1 MYIKKLP
8 EKFLENFGI
17 YCKIYTMGQKIRL
30 TERELTNLVK
40 RIISEQTKT
49 VSVSVDCTKQTVN
62 GISVPA
68 LAKQLCKS
76 GGAPTRTSG
85 GAPTPGGHMD

>member
-1 MYIKKLP
+1 
-8 EKFLENFGI
+8 
-17 YCKIYTMGQKIRL
+17 MGQKIRL

-49 VSVSVDCTKQTVN
+49 VSVSVDCVKQTVN
-62 GISVPA
+62 GISVPT
-68 LAKQLCKS
+68 LAKQLCGASATTSGSANARPTSTRQRS
-76 GGAPTRTSG
+76 GGAQMGTSG